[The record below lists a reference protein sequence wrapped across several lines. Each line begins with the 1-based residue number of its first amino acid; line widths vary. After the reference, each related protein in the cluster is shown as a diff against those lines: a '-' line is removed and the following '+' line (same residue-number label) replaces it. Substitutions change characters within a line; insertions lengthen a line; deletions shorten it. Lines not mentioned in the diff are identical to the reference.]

1 MMLRRVPLAV
11 LLGSSLLMAGCA
23 TLGLGGPGGEL
34 AGETLRMETARGQ
47 TSYLRFQGD
56 GTVRAA
62 FGENVATGR
71 WEILNRNL
79 CFYWTG
85 APRECWPY
93 AAPLRPGETRTIT
106 SDRGN
111 VVRVTLQ

>member
-1 MMLRRVPLAV
+1 MRHMLLAALLAGPLT
-11 LLGSSLLMAGCA
+11 LTGCA
-23 TLGLGGPGGEL
+23 TLGGGPGGEL
-34 AGETLRMETARGQ
+34 AGETLRMETARGR
-47 TSYLRFQGD
+47 TSVLLFQRD

-62 FGENVATGR
+62 FGESVVTGR
-71 WEILNRNL
+71 WEVVNRNL

-93 AAPLRPGETRTIT
+93 PAPFRPGETRTIT

-111 VVRVTLQ
+111 VVRVTRQ

>member
-1 MMLRRVPLAV
+1 MRHRLLAA
-11 LLGSSLLMAGCA
+11 LTGSALTLAGCA
-23 TLGLGGPGGEL
+23 TLGLGRPGDEL
-34 AGETLRMETARGQ
+34 VGETLRMQTARGQ
-47 TSYLRFQGD
+47 TTHLLFQGD

-62 FGENVATGR
+62 FGESVVSGR
-71 WEILNRNL
+71 WAVQDRNL

-93 AAPLRPGETRTIT
+93 PAPFRPGETRTFT

-111 VVRVTLQ
+111 VLRVTRQ